1 MCGTF
6 VAHKGNRTPRGGVY
20 TFMILI
26 TSGGVDHLREEQQG
40 LGLPKNRRTKRKVDH
55 LRQYGFLMT

>member
-6 VAHKGNRTPRGGVY
+6 VAHIGNRTPRGGVY
-20 TFMILI
+20 IFMILI
-26 TSGGVDHLREEQQG
+26 TSGGVDHLREEQQS
-40 LGLPKNRRTKRKVDH
+40 LGLPKNGRTKCKVDY

>member
-26 TSGGVDHLREEQQG
+26 TSGGVDHLREEQES
-40 LGLPKNRRTKRKVDH
+40 LGLPKNGRTKCKLDY